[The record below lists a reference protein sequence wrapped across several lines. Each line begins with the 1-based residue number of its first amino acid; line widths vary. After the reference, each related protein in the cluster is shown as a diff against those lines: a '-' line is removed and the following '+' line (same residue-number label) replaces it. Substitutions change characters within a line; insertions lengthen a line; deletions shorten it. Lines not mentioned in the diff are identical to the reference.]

1 MNLNFKT
8 AIGSIAPMLATMLG
22 GPLAGTAVTAL
33 ESALGLTPGA
43 GADGVT
49 AAVATGMTPDQ
60 ISAVRKADQEHAERL
75 KQMDIDV
82 VKMNDDF
89 AASMVVADNSDR
101 ASARDREIKVGGWT
115 VPSMAWLVLLGSLGL
130 TAAVVTGH
138 VTKDPALATIV
149 GTALGS
155 MWSEA
160 KQVLAYY
167 FGSSAGS
174 QAKDAT
180 IQAQAKSAASSAP

>member
-1 MNLNFKT
+1 MNFNFKT

-43 GADGVT
+43 GPDGVT
-49 AAVATGMTPDQ
+49 AAVAAGMTPDQ

-89 AASMVVADNSDR
+89 TSAMVVADNADR
-101 ASARDREIKVGGWT
+101 GSARDREVKVGGWT
-115 VPSMAWLVLLGSLGL
+115 TPVLAWVVVGSSLLLALLVVSG
-130 TAAVVTGH
+130 VMP
-138 VTKDPALATIV
+138 KDPALSATAGV
-149 GTALGS
+149 VLGYVFG
-155 MWSEA
+155 EA
-160 KQVLAYY
+160 KSVLAYY

-180 IQAQAKSAASSAP
+180 IASQAKAAAAP

>member
-1 MNLNFKT
+1 MNFNFKT
-8 AIGSIAPMLATMLG
+8 AISSIAPTLATMLG

-49 AAVATGMTPDQ
+49 AAVAAGMTPEQ
-60 ISAVRKADQEHAERL
+60 ISAIRAADQTHAERL

-82 VKMNDDF
+82 LKLNDDF
-89 AASMVVADNSDR
+89 VASMVTADNTDR

-115 VPSMAWLVLLGSLGL
+115 TPVLAWCIVGAALLTGIC
-130 TAAVVTGH
+130 VVCG
-138 VTKDPALATIV
+138 VMPKDPVLATSAGV
-149 GTALGS
+149 ALGYLFA
-155 MWSEA
+155 EA
-160 KQVLAYY
+160 KTVTSYY
-167 FGSSAGS
+167 FGSSSGS

-180 IQAQAKSAASSAP
+180 IQAQAKSAA

>member
-1 MNLNFKT
+1 MNFNFKT

-33 ESALGLTPGA
+33 EGALGLTPGA
-43 GADGVT
+43 GPDGVT
-49 AAVATGMTPDQ
+49 AAVAAGMTPDQ

-89 AASMVVADNSDR
+89 AASMVNADNADR

-130 TAAVVTGH
+130 TAAVVTGN

-180 IQAQAKSAASSAP
+180 IASQAKAAAGPV

>member
-1 MNLNFKT
+1 MNFNFKT

-33 ESALGLTPGA
+33 ESALGLAPGS

-49 AAVATGMTPDQ
+49 AAVSAGLTPEQ
-60 ISAVRKADQEHAERL
+60 IAAVRAADQTHAERL

-82 VKMNDDF
+82 EKMNIDF
-89 AASMVVADNSDR
+89 TAAMVHEDNADR
-101 ASARDREIKVGGWT
+101 ASARDREIKIGGYT
-115 VPSMAWLVLLGSLGL
+115 VPALAWLIIAGSLAL
-130 TAAVVTGH
+130 TAAVVTGN

-174 QAKDAT
+174 RVKDDTIASQAK
-180 IQAQAKSAASSAP
+180 AASQ

>member
-1 MNLNFKT
+1 MNFNFKT
-8 AIGSIAPMLATMLG
+8 AISSIAPTLATMLG

-33 ESALGLTPGA
+33 ESALGLAPGS

-49 AAVATGMTPDQ
+49 AAVATGMTPET
-60 ISAVRKADQEHAERL
+60 IAAVRAADQKHLEII
-75 KQMDIDV
+75 QQQGIDLD
-82 VKMNDDF
+82 KLNIDF
-89 AASMVVADNSDR
+89 QTAMVAADNSDR

-115 VPSMAWLVLLGSLGL
+115 TPALAWTVIAGSLIL
-130 TAAVVTGH
+130 TAAVVTGQ
-138 VTKDPALATIV
+138 VTKDPTLATLV

-180 IQAQAKSAASSAP
+180 IANQAKAAVS